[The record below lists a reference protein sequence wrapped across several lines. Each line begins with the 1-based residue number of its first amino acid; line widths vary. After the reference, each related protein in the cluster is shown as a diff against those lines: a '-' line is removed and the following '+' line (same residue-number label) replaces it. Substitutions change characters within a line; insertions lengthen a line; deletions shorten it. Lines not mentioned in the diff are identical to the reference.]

1 MFRPL
6 IVAAAAV
13 LSVALTTTSAAHG
26 LQTGALTG
34 FVRDRD
40 GLALPGATVSIVSPA
55 LQGARTTTTDE
66 NGAYVVRGLPPGTY
80 DVTFAFAEMKPVTEQ
95 AVVALGVT
103 RQLDATIAIV
113 TLAETVSVTAAM
125 PSTLTRHG
133 STANLT
139 QGDVEMLPIGRTPSL
154 VAEFAPGLTNNPPN
168 SNQVSISGA
177 FAFDNVFLLDGV
189 DINDNLF
196 AYPDNLFIEEAV
208 EETQVLTSGLSAE
221 YGRFSGGVINVV
233 TRRGGN
239 RFSGSFRTN
248 FSNPAWTDET
258 PFENERQQTR
268 LNKMDR
274 YYEGTLGGPLQ
285 RDKVWFFF
293 AGRSQKTTADLTLAQ
308 TGAPFLQTDKSDRAE
323 FKVTATPFAN
333 QTLQGQYTTRRQSGV
348 RPSIPPTIDPNAS
361 DAVDQPGDLF
371 VANWNG
377 VVSNRFFASAQYS
390 RKTNHP
396 RYGNS
401 STAIL
406 DSPFLTIGRTGIPGG
421 LQYNAA
427 YFDRND
433 PEDRDSNQLTGSMS
447 WFASD
452 ARWGTHDVKAGAE
465 RFVSIG
471 RGGNSQ
477 SSTGYIFNTDYL
489 TAAGRPA
496 LDEQGRIIPLWLPNT
511 SSQAQT
517 LPVRGA
523 EIDIVTTSLYAQ
535 DRWTPMK
542 RLTLE
547 LGVRYERVRSDATG
561 GIVGV
566 DTDTWVPRLGG
577 TFDVEGN
584 GKTTVSASYA
594 HYAGRY
600 AQNFFNKNTM
610 VGNAGRVTRTYVGP
624 AGQGLDFAPAFDP
637 ANYVVTSGS
646 FPTANVFFADD
657 LSSPVTKE
665 FTVSAGREIGGRGTA
680 RVSYVWRRTGDFIET
695 FIDRPTAEG
704 RTTVVEN
711 GFAFGTFDNVYYRN
725 SDAPTREYEGLQFDG
740 TYRILPRWTVAGHW
754 TVQLRNH
761 GNYEG
766 EAANNPGTGSTL
778 GDYPEILVAD
788 RNFPEGRFDDFQRH
802 KVRLWT
808 IYSLDMGRFGSVDV
822 APVWRYNSLLTY
834 SLVANGVPLSAI
846 QRAANPGYA
855 RLPGSG
861 TTGSQ
866 SLFFGERG
874 SQEFAG
880 YGLVDLGVTYQ
891 IPVWRSARPWI
902 EFEVLNALNNDKL
915 IAWDTSITV
924 DPASVLDANGLPT
937 GYLVG
942 KDYGKATST
951 AHYPRPRPGLTG
963 GRTFIA
969 AAGFRF

>member
-1 MFRPL
+1 MSRSL
-6 IVAAAAV
+6 IFAAAAV
-13 LSVALTTTSAAHG
+13 LSVALTTPAAAQG
-26 LQTGALTG
+26 LQTSALTG

-40 GLALPGATVSIVSPA
+40 GLPLTGASVSIVSPA
-55 LQGARTTTTDE
+55 LQGARTATTDE

-80 DVTFAFAEMKPVTEQ
+80 DVTFTFAEMKPITQQTAVALGATQ
-95 AVVALGVT
+95 QLDAAITVVALE
-103 RQLDATIAIV
+103 
-113 TLAETVSVTAAM
+113 ETVSVAAPM

-133 STANLT
+133 STVNLN
-139 QGDVEMLPIGRTPSL
+139 QSDVEKLPIGRTPSL
-154 VAEFAPGLTNNPPN
+154 VAEFAPGLTNNTPN

-177 FAFDNVFLLDGV
+177 FAFDNMFLLDGV

-196 AYPDNLFIEEAV
+196 GYPDNLFIEEAV

-248 FSNPAWTDET
+248 FSNPAWTEET
-258 PFENERQQTR
+258 PFEKGRGQTR
-268 LNKMDR
+268 LDKMDR

-293 AGRSQKTTADLTLAQ
+293 AARSQKTTQDLTLAQ
-308 TGAPFLQTDKSDRAE
+308 TGAAFLQTDKSDRAE
-323 FKVTATPFAN
+323 FKVTATPFVN
-333 QTLQGQYTTRRQSGV
+333 QTVQGQYTTRRQSGV

-361 DAVDQPGDLF
+361 DAVDQPGDLL

-421 LQYNAA
+421 LHYNAA

-447 WFASD
+447 WFGSD

-489 TAAGRPA
+489 TAGGRPA
-496 LDEQGRIIPLWLPNT
+496 LDLEGRIIPVWLPNA

-517 LPVRGA
+517 LPTRGA
-523 EIDIVTTSLYAQ
+523 QIDIVTTSLYAQ
-535 DRWTPMK
+535 DRWTPLK

-561 GIVGV
+561 GIVGA

-584 GKTTVSASYA
+584 GRTTVSASYA

-600 AQNFFNKNTM
+600 GQNFFNKNTM

-637 ANYVVTSGS
+637 ANYTITSGS

-657 LSSPVTKE
+657 LSSSVTKE
-665 FTVSAGREIGGRGTA
+665 FTLSAGRELGGRGIA
-680 RVSYVWRRTGDFIET
+680 RASYVWRRAGGFIET
-695 FIDRPTAEG
+695 FVDQPTADG
-704 RTTVVEN
+704 RTTVVQD
-711 GFAFGTFDNVYYRN
+711 GFTFGTFDNVYYRN

-740 TYRILPRWTVAGHW
+740 TYRLLPRWTVAAHW
-754 TVQLRNH
+754 TVQLRNQ

-808 IYSLDMGRFGSVDV
+808 IYSLDMGRLGSVDV
-822 APVWRYNSLLTY
+822 APVWRYNSALTY
-834 SLVANGVPLSAI
+834 SLVANGVMLSAI
-846 QRAANPGYA
+846 QRAQNPGYA

-874 SQEFAG
+874 SQEFAS
-880 YGLVDLGVTYQ
+880 YGLVDLGLTYQ
-891 IPVWRSARPWI
+891 VPLWRSARPWI
-902 EFEVLNALNNDKL
+902 EFEVLNAFSNDKV
-915 IAWDTSITV
+915 IAWDTSISA
-924 DPASVLDANGLPT
+924 DAASALDANGLPT
-937 GYLVG
+937 GYVRG
-942 KDYGKATST
+942 ANFGKATST
-951 AHYPRPRPGLTG
+951 AHYARPRPGMTG

-969 AAGFRF
+969 AAGIRF

>member
-13 LSVALTTTSAAHG
+13 LSVALTTTSAAQG

-154 VAEFAPGLTNNPPN
+154 VAEFAPGLTNNTPN